1 MTFNLTMSHASL
13 SQSPVAFP
21 AWAAESIPWL
31 LSALLIA
38 CTLAAVGIWMLVAR
52 WRDVGGLA
60 QRFDVFDSLDAQL
73 KKLVAD
79 RGDLDLRRIEHVLLE
94 LRDAS
99 RRLEDSLLRATQSGR
114 GSASAPAAALDA
126 DTLSD
131 RVINRLLAHGYE
143 HVQLVTTLDEMSAIF
158 DAGGGTG
165 EALVEA
171 RRNGVLCKGRVL
183 VRNGAVTE
191 VEMKPAYAIFP

>member
-1 MTFNLTMSHASL
+1 MLDSL
-13 SQSPVAFP
+13 EIQSTVALP
-21 AWAAESIPWL
+21 AWVAQSIPWL
-31 LSALLIA
+31 LAALLIA
-38 CTLAAVGIWMLVAR
+38 CALGATGIWMLVGRMRDLTAMAR
-52 WRDVGGLA
+52 
-60 QRFDVFDSLDAQL
+60 RFDVLDSVDAQL
-73 KKLVAD
+73 RKLAAD

-114 GSASAPAAALDA
+114 SGASGPSAAPDAAS
-126 DTLSD
+126 LSD

-143 HVQLVTTLDEMSAIF
+143 QVQLVTTLDQLGLIF
-158 DAGGGTG
+158 EAEGGVG

-191 VEMKPAYAIFP
+191 IEMKPAYTAFP

>member
-1 MTFNLTMSHASL
+1 MLNSL
-13 SQSPVAFP
+13 ADQSTVALP
-21 AWAAESIPWL
+21 AWVAQSIPWL
-31 LSALLIA
+31 LAALLIA
-38 CTLAAVGIWMLVAR
+38 CALGATGIWLLVTRMKELTAMAR
-52 WRDVGGLA
+52 
-60 QRFDVFDSLDAQL
+60 RFDVLDSVDAQL
-73 KKLVAD
+73 RKLADD

-114 GSASAPAAALDA
+114 SGASGPSAAPDAAS
-126 DTLSD
+126 LSD
-131 RVINRLLAHGYE
+131 HVINRLLAHGYE
-143 HVQLVTTLDEMSAIF
+143 QVQLVTTLDQLGLIF
-158 DAGGGTG
+158 EAEGGVG

-191 VEMKPAYAIFP
+191 IEMKPAYTAFP

>member
-1 MTFNLTMSHASL
+1 MPN
-13 SQSPVAFP
+13 PVASESTVALP
-21 AWAAESIPWL
+21 AWVAQSIPWL
-31 LSALLIA
+31 LAALLIA
-38 CTLAAVGIWMLVAR
+38 CALGATGIWMLVTRMKDLTSMAR
-52 WRDVGGLA
+52 
-60 QRFDVFDSLDAQL
+60 RFDVLDSVDAQL
-73 KKLVAD
+73 RKLAAD

-99 RRLEDSLLRATQSGR
+99 RRLEDSLLRATQSARSG
-114 GSASAPAAALDA
+114 GSGPSAVPDAA
-126 DTLSD
+126 TLSD

-143 HVQLVTTLDEMSAIF
+143 QVQLVTTLDELGLIF
-158 DAGGGTG
+158 EAEGGVG

-191 VEMKPAYAIFP
+191 IEMKPAYTAFP